1 MPEVSADCRG
11 DYEFSD
17 KIPLNPLAPG
27 EMGVLA
33 ARAGAGKTACLT
45 HLAIAHLLRGE
56 PVLHVSVDNVPDKVK
71 LWYRELLNNL
81 FAARPGCD
89 PLEIQHKIEPLRLIM
104 SFMNRAFSPG
114 KLEQGFEN
122 LKQQAKSAPALLI
135 LDGLD
140 FENIE
145 RPVFEQIREIA
156 LARSARVWISARMH
170 RHISEINERGIPYP
184 MNRVDDLFGSI
195 LMLETE
201 GESIRLEILKQNGK
215 YKPMDSGLLLD
226 PQTFLLRKKS
236 E

>member
-1 MPEVSADCRG
+1 MPVLSADCRG

-71 LWYRELLNNL
+71 LWYRELLSNL

-89 PLEIQHKIEPLRLIM
+89 PLDIQHQIEPLRLIM

-114 KLEQGFEN
+114 KLEQGFQN
-122 LKQQAKSAPALLI
+122 LEQQAKSTPALLI

-145 RPVFEQIREIA
+145 RTVFEQIREIA
-156 LARSARVWISARMH
+156 VARSARVWISARMH
-170 RHISEINERGIPYP
+170 RHISETNERGIPYP
-184 MNRVDDLFGSI
+184 MSRLDDLFGSI

-215 YKPMDSGLLLD
+215 YKPMDSGLMLD
-226 PQTFLLRKKS
+226 PRTFLLRKKS